1 MNAQEFA
8 VKVQQLAKIG
18 LLYNKDPYALENYEL
33 LETVSREF
41 LNEEMVK
48 TPIVKNMFER
58 DIYPTPNISVRV
70 IVLNEKQELLMVRE
84 KQDGGWSVPGGW
96 CEIFTDLKENA
107 IKEVKE
113 EAGVAIALGRL
124 LAIFRRERYKDYP
137 TLVSEYVHYF
147 IARYETGALQPNH
160 ETSDVRFFAMSDL
173 PALSRKNTIAEL
185 KQAWMVY
192 EQNLDAWID

>member
-192 EQNLDAWID
+192 EQNMDAWID

>member
-124 LAIFRRERYKDYP
+124 LAFFRRERYKDYP

>member
-33 LETVSREF
+33 LETISREF
-41 LNEEMVK
+41 LNEEMVT

-70 IVLNEKQELLMVRE
+70 MVLNEKQELLMVRE

-113 EAGVAIALGRL
+113 EAGVTIALGRL

-147 IARYETGALQPNH
+147 IARYENGALQPNH

-173 PALSRKNTIAEL
+173 PVLSRKNTIAEL
-185 KQAWMVY
+185 KQAWMVH